1 MLIVGRAVA
10 GMGTSGIMNGAT
22 IIIAQCVPMEKR
34 PFLIGIVMGG
44 FWINLPIGG
53 LVAVML
59 IFIRIPEQIPKPPPL
74 SVLRSLP
81 SKLDLIGFAIFSPAA
96 IQLLLALQYGGV
108 TFAWNSAQIIGLFC
122 GAGATFVLFLGW
134 DYYNGDGALIPLSMA
149 RKTIVW
155 ASCLVYG
162 LLMGQLFCASYYLP
176 VYFQGI
182 KGASPTLSGVYLLPS
197 VLSHIFAAV
206 SSGVLLQRVG
216 YYVPLS
222 LTSAVIGAVASGLVS
237 TFSPGT
243 STGQWV
249 GYQILLGAGRGFGLQ
264 MPIIAVQNAVA
275 PAQIPL
281 AMSLV
286 IFSQSFAGALFL
298 SFSDTIFTNSLKTLI
313 PIYAPSVSA
322 QTIIDAGATGFQNEV
337 SGANLA
343 GVLIAYAKSI
353 DRVFYLTAGM
363 GVGCFVFAWGM
374 GWKDIRKKDDG
385 LKA

>member
-1 MLIVGRAVA
+1 
-10 GMGTSGIMNGAT
+10 
-22 IIIAQCVPMEKR
+22 
-34 PFLIGIVMGG
+34 
-44 FWINLPIGG
+44 
-53 LVAVML
+53 ML

-206 SSGVLLQRVG
+206 SSGVLR
-216 YYVPLS
+216 
-222 LTSAVIGAVASGLVS
+222 
-237 TFSPGT
+237 
-243 STGQWV
+243 
-249 GYQILLGAGRGFGLQ
+249 R
-264 MPIIAVQNAVA
+264 
-275 PAQIPL
+275 
-281 AMSLV
+281 
-286 IFSQSFAGALFL
+286 
-298 SFSDTIFTNSLKTLI
+298 
-313 PIYAPSVSA
+313 
-322 QTIIDAGATGFQNEV
+322 
-337 SGANLA
+337 
-343 GVLIAYAKSI
+343 
-353 DRVFYLTAGM
+353 
-363 GVGCFVFAWGM
+363 
-374 GWKDIRKKDDG
+374 
-385 LKA
+385 